1 MVNTQQSFLNSYF
14 LMPNRIC
21 SLYFCHMAWL
31 FAFIGFLLFRL
42 PGAVLGFFLGSL
54 VSNTR
59 VYTNYGGTRI
69 NTRDFELRLLTLAS
83 LVIKADG
90 KVTQKELD
98 YVRRYFVSAYG
109 KARANEVFRIFN
121 NELHK
126 TDVSAAEI
134 CTYFATFS
142 RDESRLQLLHFLFGI
157 AQADG
162 SVSEAEWLKIESFS
176 RYLKVRPID
185 FESIKAM
192 FIKQVDGAYK
202 ILEVD
207 KSANDA
213 EIKKAYRD
221 LAKRHH
227 PDKVQHLG
235 EAYVKAAREKFQ
247 NIQKAYEQIKSERG
261 F

>member
-1 MVNTQQSFLNSYF
+1 
-14 LMPNRIC
+14 
-21 SLYFCHMAWL
+21 MALL

-42 PGAVLGFFLGSL
+42 PGAILGYFLGSL

-59 VYTNYGGTRI
+59 VYTNFGGTRI
-69 NTRDFELRLLTLAS
+69 NTRDFELKLLTLAS

-121 NELHK
+121 NELRK

-134 CTYFATFS
+134 CNHFATFA
-142 RDESRLQLLHFLFGI
+142 RYESRLQLLHFLFGI

-176 RYLKVRPID
+176 RYLRVRPID

-192 FIKQVDGAYK
+192 FIKQVNGAYK

-207 KSANDA
+207 KSATDA
-213 EIKKAYRD
+213 EIKKGLSGFGQTASPRQG
-221 LAKRHH
+221 AT
-227 PDKVQHLG
+227 LG
-235 EAYVKAAREKFQ
+235 EGLCEGGTRKISKYPK
-247 NIQKAYEQIKSERG
+247 G
-261 F
+261 L

>member
-1 MVNTQQSFLNSYF
+1 
-14 LMPNRIC
+14 
-21 SLYFCHMAWL
+21 MALL

-42 PGAVLGFFLGSL
+42 PGAIIGYFLGSL

-59 VYTNYGGTRI
+59 IYTNMGSTRI
-69 NTRDFELRLLTLAS
+69 NTRDFEVKLLTLAS

-109 KARANEVFRIFN
+109 KVRANEVFRIFN
-121 NELHK
+121 SEMKK
-126 TDVSAAEI
+126 TDVSASQI
-134 CTYFATFS
+134 CNHFATFA
-142 RDESRLQLLHFLFGI
+142 RYESRLQLLHFLFGI
-157 AQADG
+157 AGADG

-176 RYLKVRPID
+176 RYLRVRPID

-207 KSANDA
+207 KSASDA
-213 EIKKAYRD
+213 QIKKAYRD

-235 EAYVKAAREKFQ
+235 RHMSRQHAKNFKTSKRHTNKSKVSVDSKFFL
-247 NIQKAYEQIKSERG
+247 SLM
-261 F
+261 

>member
-1 MVNTQQSFLNSYF
+1 
-14 LMPNRIC
+14 
-21 SLYFCHMAWL
+21 MALL
-31 FAFIGFLLFRL
+31 FAFVGYLLFRL
-42 PGAVLGFFLGSL
+42 PGAILGYFLGSL
-54 VSNTR
+54 LSNTR
-59 VYTNYGGTRI
+59 VYTNFGGERI
-69 NTRDFELRLLTLAS
+69 NTRDFELKLLTLAS

-98 YVRRYFVSAYG
+98 YVQRYFVSAYG

-121 NELHK
+121 NELRK

-134 CTYFATFS
+134 CNHFANFA
-142 RDESRLQLLHFLFGI
+142 RYESRLQLVHFLFGI

-176 RYLKVRPID
+176 RNLRVRPID

-202 ILEVD
+202 ILEAD
-207 KSANDA
+207 KSATDA

>member
-1 MVNTQQSFLNSYF
+1 
-14 LMPNRIC
+14 
-21 SLYFCHMAWL
+21 MALL

-42 PGAVLGFFLGSL
+42 PGAIIGYFLGSL
-54 VSNTR
+54 ISNTR
-59 VYTNYGGTRI
+59 VHTNIGSTRI
-69 NTRDFELRLLTLAS
+69 KTRDFEVKLLTLAS

-109 KARANEVFRIFN
+109 KVRANEVFRIFN
-121 NELHK
+121 SEMKK
-126 TDVSAAEI
+126 TDVSASQI
-134 CTYFATFS
+134 CNHFATFA
-142 RDESRLQLLHFLFGI
+142 RYESRLQLIHFLFGI
-157 AQADG
+157 AGADG

-176 RYLKVRPID
+176 RYLRVRPID

-207 KSANDA
+207 RTASNA
-213 EIKKAYRD
+213 EIKKAYRY
-221 LAKRHH
+221 LAKQHH

>member
-1 MVNTQQSFLNSYF
+1 MHL
-14 LMPNRIC
+14 
-21 SLYFCHMAWL
+21 L
-31 FAFIGFLLFRL
+31 FAFIGYLLFRL
-42 PGAVLGFFLGSL
+42 PGAIIGFFIGSMF
-54 VSNTR
+54 SKTR
-59 VYTNYGGTRI
+59 LSTSFVTTRMD
-69 NTRDFELRLLTLAS
+69 TRDFELKLLTLAG

-109 KARANEVFRIFN
+109 KHRANEVFRVFN
-121 NELHK
+121 NELNK
-126 TDVSAAEI
+126 SNVSAAEI
-134 CTYFATFS
+134 CGHFAS
-142 RDESRLQLLHFLFGI
+142 YARYESRLQLVHFLFGI

-162 SVSEAEWLKIESFS
+162 VVSDIEWRTIEGFS
-176 RYLKVRPID
+176 RYLQLRSMD

-192 FIKQVDGAYK
+192 FIKAVDGAYK
-202 ILEVD
+202 ILEVE
-207 KSANDA
+207 KSATDA

-221 LAKRHH
+221 LAKQHH

-247 NIQKAYEQIKSERG
+247 QLQKAYEQIKTERG